1 MLKRTEGIVLRTV
14 AFGEADLIVTYV
26 TRDYGLLKAFA
37 KSPRK
42 IKSRFGSSLE
52 PLTYSKIALMG
63 KEDASLPRLTQSDI
77 VRSFHTLRE
86 DFRCFLNFSEI
97 IELSLRFLPERAHA
111 PEVFNLL
118 LGILNLVE
126 AGKCSDVYMLYYK
139 IRFLSMMGYEPHLD
153 ACCKCGR
160 RLESRGL
167 DKNIK
172 WDFYAAHGALV
183 CVSCL
188 PDIAGAEKIS
198 DGALK
203 FYRSLIGWPM
213 LYVGRIQPP
222 LYLTEELNAV
232 INAHISYILGVCKTS
247 IAEKFHP
254 AVAATV
260 LT

>member
-1 MLKRTEGIVLRTV
+1 MLKRTEAIVLRTV
-14 AFGEADLIVTYV
+14 VFGEADLIVTYI

-42 IKSRFGSSLE
+42 TKSRFGSSLE
-52 PLTYSKIALMG
+52 PLTYSKIALLG

-77 VRSFHTLRE
+77 VRPFHALRE
-86 DFRCFLNFSEI
+86 DFKCFLNLSEI
-97 IELSLRFLPERAHA
+97 IELSLRFLQERAHDA
-111 PEVFNLL
+111 DVFNLF
-118 LGILNLVE
+118 LGILSLVE
-126 AGKCSDVYMLYYK
+126 TGKRSDVYMLYYK
-139 IRFLSMMGYEPHLD
+139 IRFLSIMGYEPHLN

-160 RLESRGL
+160 KLEYRGL
-167 DKNIK
+167 NKNAK
-172 WDFYAAHGALV
+172 WDFYASHGALV

-188 PDIAGAEKIS
+188 PDPVGAKKIS

-213 LYVGRIQPP
+213 PHVGRIQPP

-232 INAHISYILGVCKTS
+232 IDAHISYILGGCKTS
-247 IAEKFHP
+247 ISESFQSAS
-254 AVAATV
+254 VASV